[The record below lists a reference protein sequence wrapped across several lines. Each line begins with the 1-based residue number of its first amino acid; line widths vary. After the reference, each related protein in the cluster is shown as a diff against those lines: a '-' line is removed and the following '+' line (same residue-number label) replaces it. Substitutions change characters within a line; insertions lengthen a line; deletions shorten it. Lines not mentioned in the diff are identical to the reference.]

1 MTLEQAPPRGRR
13 LEPDARRE
21 QIFDCARRLFHT
33 RDYSTV
39 STGDIA
45 AEAGVARGL
54 INHYFGTKRALY
66 LEVLREALVLPPV
79 GTVELPSGTLPEQVD
94 AGVAWFVEFVWRNR
108 QAWISLSGI
117 GASGAGEDVRRIIA
131 EAEETCTD
139 RLLETFGLR
148 DRLVEEHSR
157 ATIRAFAGMVR
168 ATAAEWLVREAL
180 DREQVHTLLSS
191 CLLAILR
198 DVLPQR

>member
-1 MTLEQAPPRGRR
+1 MSVDVPARRGRR

-21 QIFDCARRLFHT
+21 QIFECARTLFLAG
-33 RDYSTV
+33 DYSAV

-45 AEAGVARGL
+45 AAAGVARGL

-66 LEVLREALVLPPV
+66 LEVLRESLTLPPIP
-79 GTVELPSGTLPEQVD
+79 ELDLPQGSLEEQVT
-94 AGVAWFVEFVWRNR
+94 AGVTWFVEFVWRNR
-108 QAWISLSGI
+108 QAWIALSGVGPAADQDI
-117 GASGAGEDVRRIIA
+117 RQIVH

-139 RLLETFGLR
+139 RLLAAIELGE
-148 DRLVEEHSR
+148 RLVDEGSR

-168 ATAAEWLVREAL
+168 ATAAEWLVRGSM
-180 DREQVHTLLSS
+180 DRERVRELLSC

-198 DVLPQR
+198 DVLAP